1 MNYIF
6 LGGAGEVGASC
17 LLVSVAHRHILFDC
31 GIRVNQTGAD
41 SLPDIDLLK
50 QSVPTLDAI
59 FVSHAH
65 ADHIGALP
73 LAHAAFPQAP
83 DPMLQN
89 QHNALPQS
97 CSQMLCAYKKT
108 DKMRKQLPYS
118 HRMPLMRLSQKCRR

>member
-83 DPMLQN
+83 D
-89 QHNALPQS
+89 
-97 CSQMLCAYKKT
+97 LCYRTNTTHCRNHA
-108 DKMRKQLPYS
+108 RKCCAPT
-118 HRMPLMRLSQKCRR
+118 RKRTK